1 MEIKFE
7 EVKYEYDENQKTSL
21 ENINIQIPKGKI
33 SAIIGPNGSGKTTIS
48 QLINASTLPTN
59 GQIKI
64 GRCTLLKN
72 KKIKTINNLRKN
84 IGLVFQ
90 FPEEQFFHNTVKEE
104 ISFGM
109 KRYEYKLDNLEKR
122 VKDSLIMVG
131 LNETYLDR
139 NPLTLSNSEKRKV
152 AIASVLTLNPK
163 VLVLDEPTIG
173 LDSKSQ
179 KNLIKLLRML
189 KNRYK
194 KTIIIISQDLDMLL
208 KIVDYVY
215 VLKDGKLILEGEKF
229 EVFSNEEAL
238 NECGLETPKIITFEN
253 LVKKKKGIKI
263 GYRDEINDL
272 IKDIY
277 RNAK

>member
-7 EVKYEYDENQKTSL
+7 EVKYKYDETKTNAL
-21 ENINIQIPKGKI
+21 EDINIQIPKGKI
-33 SAIIGPNGSGKTTIS
+33 SAIIGPNGSGKTTFAQLTNAIS
-48 QLINASTLPTN
+48 LPTN
-59 GQIKI
+59 GQVKI
-64 GRCTLLKN
+64 GRYTLLKN

-84 IGLVFQ
+84 IGLVQ
-90 FPEEQFFHNTVKEE
+90 QYPEEQFFHNTVKEE

-109 KRYEYKLDNLEKR
+109 KQYEYKLDNLEKR

-131 LNETYLDR
+131 LNETYLDK

-152 AIASVLTLNPK
+152 ALASILVFNPK

-173 LDSKSQ
+173 LDDKSQ
-179 KNLIKLLRML
+179 KNLIKLLKML

-229 EVFSNEEAL
+229 EVLSNEDVL